1 MLKNF
6 QENFIKYCNSEN
18 FEINQSQIAVI
29 KKLENFYKNNFKS
42 IISNFFSKEYT
53 QKSFYLAKESSIIRL
68 N

>member
-29 KKLENFYKNNFKS
+29 KKLENFYKNNEG
-42 IISNFFSKEYT
+42 NG
-53 QKSFYLAKESSIIRL
+53 
-68 N
+68 